1 MLVNFG
7 KEVEPLR
14 CVVDMLAY
22 AIVNFGK
29 GMEPLCCTCTSYAG
43 IRIVVNFGKEV
54 EPLCI

>member
-29 GMEPLCCTCTSYAG
+29 GKPLCSSYAG

>member
-1 MLVNFG
+1 MCC
-7 KEVEPLR
+7 R
-14 CVVDMLAY
+14 YAAAY

-43 IRIVVNFGKEV
+43 IRIVFNFGKEV